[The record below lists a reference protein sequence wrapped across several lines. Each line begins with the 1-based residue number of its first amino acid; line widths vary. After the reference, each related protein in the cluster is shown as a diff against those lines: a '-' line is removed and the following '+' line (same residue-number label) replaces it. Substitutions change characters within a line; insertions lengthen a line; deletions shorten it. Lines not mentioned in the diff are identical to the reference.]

1 MEMNMHVDK
10 DMDMESRYVI
20 GIDYGTASGRAVL
33 VDARDGREL
42 AWHVTPY
49 PHGVME
55 EELAGYGI
63 RLGPEWALQH
73 PDDYVEV
80 LRRSVPEV
88 LRESGVR
95 PEQVIGIGIDF
106 TSCTILPVDEAGT
119 PLCLQEAY
127 RREPHAYVK
136 LWKHHAAQA
145 EADLINATAAARGE
159 AFLSRY
165 GGKISSEW
173 MAPKALQVLREAPEL
188 YAAADRFVEAA
199 DWIVYW
205 MTGELK
211 RNSGCAGYKALWHR
225 REGYPSTAFY
235 RALDPR
241 FERFTETKLRGEI
254 VPLDRA
260 AGQLTA
266 AAAELMGLCP
276 GIAVA
281 PGMIDAHAAVPGVG
295 ATKPGQMVL
304 SMGTSLCHLLLSD
317 KELAVEGICGVAE
330 DGIIP
335 GLYAYEA
342 GQAAVGDLF
351 GWYVQ
356 QGVPAYVERAAE
368 NEGIAVH
375 GWLERRAS
383 RLQPG
388 ASGLVALDWWN
399 GNRSVLVNANLS
411 GLIIGLTLQSKPEE
425 IYRALL
431 EATAF
436 GTRKVIEA
444 FETAGVEVREL
455 FACGGLPGKNRLL
468 MQIFADVTGRE
479 IKIAASTQTPAL
491 GAALLGAVAAG
502 SRRGGYD
509 SIEEAAARMAHV
521 REEAYRPNPAHKAAY
536 DALYREYTALHDLF
550 GRGGSEAMARLKRL
564 QREAVAVSLESV
576 DGSSEQI
583 DGSREQVEGNRKSA
597 GGGRESMD
605 VSSEQIDG
613 SRESVTG
620 SGEPGSAAP

>member
-1 MEMNMHVDK
+1 MNMDK
-10 DMDMESRYVI
+10 EAGPRYVI
-20 GIDYGTASGRAVL
+20 GIDFGTASGRAVL
-33 VDARDGREL
+33 VDVRDGREL

-55 EELAGYGI
+55 DELIGCGI

-73 PDDYVEV
+73 PGDYVEV
-80 LRRSVPEV
+80 LRQSVPAV
-88 LRESGVR
+88 VREAGVSSG
-95 PEQVIGIGIDF
+95 QVIGIGVDF
-106 TSCTILPVDEAGT
+106 TSCTMLPVDEAGT
-119 PLCLQEAY
+119 PLLLKEEY
-127 RREPHAYVK
+127 RREPHAFVK
-136 LWKHHAAQA
+136 LWKHHAAQG
-145 EADLINATAAARGE
+145 EADLINAVAAERGE

-173 MAPKALQVLREAPEL
+173 MVPKGLQVLREAPEV

-199 DWIVYW
+199 DWIVFW
-205 MTGELK
+205 MTGEMK
-211 RNSGCAGYKALWHR
+211 RSSGCAGYKALWHSK
-225 REGYPSTAFY
+225 EGYPSAAFY

-241 FERFTETKLRGEI
+241 FERFAETKLRGEI
-254 VPLDRA
+254 APLGRA
-260 AGQLTA
+260 AGRLTGEA
-266 AAAELMGLCP
+266 AAVMGLHP
-276 GIAVA
+276 GIPVA

-317 KELAVEGICGVAE
+317 KELAVEGICGVAR

-356 QGVPAYVERAAE
+356 QAVPAYVERVAD
-368 NEGIAVH
+368 NEGVTVH
-375 GWLERRAS
+375 KWLERRAS
-383 RLQPG
+383 RLRPG
-388 ASGLVALDWWN
+388 EHGLMALDWWN

-491 GAALLGAVAAG
+491 GAAMLGAVAAG
-502 SRRGGYD
+502 SHCGGYD
-509 SIEEAAARMAHV
+509 RIEEAAERMV
-521 REEAYRPNPAHKAAY
+521 RVQEETYRPNPAYRAVY
-536 DALYREYTALHDLF
+536 DLLYREYTELHDLF
-550 GRGGSEAMARLKRL
+550 GRGGREAMARLKRL
-564 QREAVAVSLESV
+564 QREAAAAGGQRDPEMP
-576 DGSSEQI
+576 EQ
-583 DGSREQVEGNRKSA
+583 
-597 GGGRESMD
+597 GGGRAKGNE
-605 VSSEQIDG
+605 
-613 SRESVTG
+613 RR
-620 SGEPGSAAP
+620 

>member
-1 MEMNMHVDK
+1 MNMDK
-10 DMDMESRYVI
+10 ETEPRYVI
-20 GIDYGTASGRAVL
+20 GIDFGTASGRAVL
-33 VDARDGREL
+33 VDVRDGCEL

-55 EELAGYGI
+55 EELISCGI

-73 PDDYVEV
+73 PGDYVEV

-88 LRESGVR
+88 LGAAGVSSG
-95 PEQVIGIGIDF
+95 QVIGIGVDF
-106 TSCTILPVDEAGT
+106 TSCTMLPVDEAGT
-119 PLCLQEAY
+119 PLFLKEAY

-136 LWKHHAAQA
+136 LWKHHAAQG
-145 EADLINATAAARGE
+145 EADLINAVAAERGE

-173 MAPKALQVLREAPEL
+173 MVPKGLQVLREAPEV

-199 DWIVYW
+199 DWIVFW
-205 MTGELK
+205 MTGEMK
-211 RNSGCAGYKALWHR
+211 RSSGCAGYKALWHSE
-225 REGYPSTAFY
+225 EGYPSAEFY

-241 FERFTETKLRGEI
+241 FERFAETKLRGEI
-254 VPLDRA
+254 APLGRA
-260 AGQLTA
+260 AGRLTA
-266 AAAELMGLCP
+266 AAAAVMGLHP
-276 GIAVA
+276 GIPVA

-317 KELAVEGICGVAE
+317 KELVVEGICGMVR

-356 QGVPAYVERAAE
+356 QGVPAYVERAAD
-368 NEGIAVH
+368 NEGVTVH
-375 GWLERRAS
+375 KWLERRAS
-383 RLQPG
+383 RLRPG
-388 ASGLVALDWWN
+388 EHGLMALDWWN
-399 GNRSVLVNANLS
+399 GNRSVLVNAHLS
-411 GLIIGLTLQSKPEE
+411 GLIMGLTLHTKPEE

-436 GTRKVIEA
+436 GTRKVIDA
-444 FETAGVEVREL
+444 FETAGVKVREL

-479 IKIAASTQTPAL
+479 IKIAASAQTPAL
-491 GAALLGAVAAG
+491 GAAMLGAVAAG
-502 SRRGGYD
+502 SHCGGYD
-509 SIEEAAARMAHV
+509 RIEEAAERMARV
-521 REEAYRPNPAHKAAY
+521 QTETYRPNPAYRAVY
-536 DALYREYTALHDLF
+536 DQLYREYTELHDLF

-564 QREAVAVSLESV
+564 QREAAA
-576 DGSSEQI
+576 
-583 DGSREQVEGNRKSA
+583 A
-597 GGGRESMD
+597 GGQRDPEMRGQGDGRAQGNE
-605 VSSEQIDG
+605 
-613 SRESVTG
+613 RR
-620 SGEPGSAAP
+620 